1 MDISTNISIKTLNY
15 FNSYNQFKESILK
28 QIHNKYLND
37 KVLLQDIMNKYNKK
51 SSKIIKKKK
60 YNTNIDIEDQCEA
73 KVWIEKL
80 KIYKR
85 CSRKKN
91 ECNSYCK
98 IHLKKR
104 NYNSIY
110 N

>member
-15 FNSYNQFKESILK
+15 LNNYNKFKDSILK

-37 KVLLQDIMNKYNKK
+37 KVLLEDVVNKYNKK
-51 SSKIIKKKK
+51 PSKIIKKKKK
-60 YNTNIDIEDQCEA
+60 YNTNIDIEDKCEA

-80 KIYKR
+80 KEYKR
-85 CSRKKN
+85 CSRKKH

-98 IHLKKR
+98 IHLIKR
-104 NYNSIY
+104 NYDSI
-110 N
+110 